1 MAILTGKPVNLFNT
15 FQSFTCDPLTPPP
28 AAPAIPGLI
37 CPRLPHTHIHTHL
50 RIPKAPH
57 CPHISGRIV
66 FFLQNT
72 KLTSTKA
79 DENGHMTFRQK
90 LRSRAYAR
98 VRYTQPGNARPTR
111 EYFNTYGAQKHK
123 AILSILTGHKH
134 RAILQYYCQY
144 LRGNPSILNTNT
156 YGGANQYF
164 AGSLRCRNTLTT
176 RR

>member
-1 MAILTGKPVNLFNT
+1 M
-15 FQSFTCDPLTPPP
+15 
-28 AAPAIPGLI
+28 
-37 CPRLPHTHIHTHL
+37 
-50 RIPKAPH
+50 PKAPH

-66 FFLQNT
+66 FLLQNT

-90 LRSRAYAR
+90 LRSRACAR

-164 AGSLRCRNTLTT
+164 AGSLVVGHPEPEEADAQCQHVRACGLAVARPSELVFIAQWHFPLTGGCD
-176 RR
+176 